1 MPSNYGGEVIYKAL
15 SSIINNWDEVTVRVD
30 QDGERQTLHL
40 SEIKDASL
48 VANWII
54 RILDAYTTK
63 EDDNGGRV

>member
-1 MPSNYGGEVIYKAL
+1 MPSNYGGEVIYKVL
-15 SSIINNWDEVTVRVD
+15 SHIVNTWDEITVRVD

-54 RILDAYTTK
+54 RILDAYTIK
-63 EDDNGGRV
+63 EEE